1 VGHESDVTIADLV
14 ADERAA
20 TPSTAAEMV
29 VPDRRDVA
37 ERIRALHDRLR
48 SQVTRRL
55 QDARQRVDALVASR
69 AFHAPAR
76 RLEQHQQHLD
86 TLVDRLTR
94 SGDRLVD
101 QARTRLNHLRDRLHA
116 LDPEQPLRRGYIHL
130 TRNGSPVRSVD
141 ALQNGDRVRLHFQ
154 DGHRDAE
161 VLPDTA

>member
-1 VGHESDVTIADLV
+1 
-14 ADERAA
+14 
-20 TPSTAAEMV
+20 
-29 VPDRRDVA
+29 
-37 ERIRALHDRLR
+37 
-48 SQVTRRL
+48 TRQL
-55 QDARQRVDALVASR
+55 QEARQQVDALVASR

-94 SGDRLVD
+94 SGDRLVK
-101 QARTRLNHLRDRLHA
+101 QARTRLEHLLDRLNA

-130 TRNGSPVRSVD
+130 TRNGSPVRSAE
-141 ALQNGDRVRLHFQ
+141 ALEDGDQVRLHFQ